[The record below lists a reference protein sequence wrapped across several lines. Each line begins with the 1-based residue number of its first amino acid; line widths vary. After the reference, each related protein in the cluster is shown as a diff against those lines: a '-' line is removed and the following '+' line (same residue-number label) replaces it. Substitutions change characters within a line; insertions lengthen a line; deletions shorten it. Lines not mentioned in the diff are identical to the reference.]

1 MHKTS
6 TWSWAATSFI
16 CFLFLFFFFSMPVR
30 KQSHFAHKP
39 LETYP
44 GVSAASSS
52 TAPFGAIARMK
63 NSWWLT
69 STVPSAYF
77 SKKPKSITADR
88 ERMVAFFF
96 FYLFSHR
103 AIAFEK
109 ILAHFCLPGHIDVA
123 VGAVAVVADPLQEVG
138 AHWHLKEERM
148 RSRGWETP
156 IFMAIRNR
164 SSAQNW
170 NKTVTHVK

>member
-1 MHKTS
+1 M
-6 TWSWAATSFI
+6 
-16 CFLFLFFFFSMPVR
+16 
-30 KQSHFAHKP
+30 
-39 LETYP
+39 
-44 GVSAASSS
+44 
-52 TAPFGAIARMK
+52 APFGAVARVK

-77 SKKPKSITADR
+77 SKIPNPSLQA
-88 ERMVAFFF
+88 ERVAF

-109 ILAHFCLPGHIDVA
+109 ILAHFCLPGHVDVA

-148 RSRGWETP
+148 RSRG
-156 IFMAIRNR
+156 
-164 SSAQNW
+164 
-170 NKTVTHVK
+170 